1 MEMVVKRRDA
11 MEKCKGDICPKI
23 FKIVEKL
30 KSHVGEWIIT
40 YTSNGKHQLWTPM
53 LMGPHES
60 NDQWKVAMDHLG
72 PHQSKDHLG
81 PQMDFKPQ
89 QLAFQ
94 LSDWQQLWCG
104 PSGMTVDGGQPHS
117 GTKLPV
123 RRKMKVVEKR
133 PAQVVEI
140 GSSEVLE
147 TGPIQSSITTQLQGK
162 GKRVQ
167 NKMMWLGMQ

>member
-40 YTSNGKHQLWTPM
+40 YTSNGKYEVN
-53 LMGPHES
+53 GPNGVQYKAPVVDTNADGTTRE
-60 NDQWKVAMDHLG
+60 QRPVE
-72 PHQSKDHLG
+72 
-81 PQMDFKPQ
+81 
-89 QLAFQ
+89 
-94 LSDWQQLWCG
+94 DWQQLWCG